1 MSLNKERLFK
11 KIKNYRI
18 EIKIKLRIE
27 ISGYKYHFA
36 AFMTVLER

>member
-11 KIKNYRI
+11 KINYRI

-36 AFMTVLER
+36 AFMTVLGR